1 MANRNDEHRR
11 DEGRR
16 VWKKGGEE
24 EAKTENTETDD
35 TKNAKEDLQQK
46 EHKKQV

>member
-1 MANRNDEHRR
+1 MANKNDEHRR

-16 VWKKGGEE
+16 VWKTGGQE
-24 EAKTENTETDD
+24 EAKTENTETGN

-46 EHKKQV
+46 EHKTQV